1 MPSNNAAWLVAA
13 KTSPLEV
20 KEAPL
25 TQPGEGHIL
34 VKNSAVAMNPVDV
47 ANLYMGI
54 FIQES
59 QYPVI
64 LGEDVAGVVE
74 AVGSGVTQ
82 FKAGDRVL
90 GYATSLASKDNVNSA
105 FQDYTVIRAECASKI
120 PDNLSFE
127 QAAVLPLSIATASW
141 ALFGDATLKLKY
153 PSLTPK
159 TTGETVLIWGGS
171 SSVGGTAIQLAKAAG
186 YEVIT
191 TASTK
196 NHEYVTS
203 LGADHVFEYKS
214 PQVTKDIASLLTGKR
229 FAGALEA
236 SGSDDAMTNAS
247 QSIAHAEGLR
257 KMICVRGASSPS
269 PEVKAQVI
277 LSTSIID
284 TPVSKAVFADYVP
297 AALEQG
303 KFKAV
308 PEAEVVGKG
317 LESIQ
322 LGLSTLAKGVSAKK
336 IVVSL

>member
-1 MPSNNAAWLVAA
+1 MSSNNAAWLVAA

-25 TQPGEGHIL
+25 TQPGDGHIL
-34 VKNSAVAMNPVDV
+34 VKNSAVAMNPVDL
-47 ANLYMGI
+47 ANQHVGI
-54 FIQES
+54 FIQAS

-64 LGEDVAGVVE
+64 LGEDVAGTVE
-74 AVGSGVTQ
+74 AVGSGVTE

-105 FQDYTVIRAECASKI
+105 FQEYTVIRAECASKI
-120 PDNLSFE
+120 PDDLSFE
-127 QAAVLPLSIATASW
+127 QAAVLPLSLATASW
-141 ALFGDATLKLKY
+141 ALFGDATLKMRY
-153 PSLTPK
+153 PSLTPEAN
-159 TTGETVLIWGGS
+159 GETVLIWGGA
-171 SSVGGTAIQLAKAAG
+171 SSVGGSAIQLAKAAG

-191 TASTK
+191 TASAK
-196 NHEYVTS
+196 NHDYVKS
-203 LGADHVFEYKS
+203 LGADHVFDYKS
-214 PQVTKDIASLLTGKR
+214 PQVTREIASLLTGKK

-236 SGSDDAMTNAS
+236 SGADDGMTNAS

-257 KMICVRGASSPS
+257 KMICVRGASSTS
-269 PEVKAQVI
+269 PEVEAQVI
-277 LSTSIID
+277 LSTSIIN
-284 TPVSKAVFADYVP
+284 TPVAKAVFSDYVP

-322 LGLSTLAKGVSAKK
+322 LGLNTLAKGVSAKK